1 MAAWMMLSASLR
13 PIPIDFE
20 WNQCGVNV
28 MVRVCLMDIERGRE
42 WIRVRVSIGAA
53 YATGLCCVGVPVY
66 RHEGKAH
73 APAAGAFSRSTT
85 RPRIAKAQMPAN
97 CAADQ
102 RLLAARFQISPRILL
117 KTARRRLSHVIPADL
132 AIC

>member
-53 YATGLCCVGVPVY
+53 YATGLLLRGRPGISTRREGTRTCGRGILAVY
-66 RHEGKAH
+66 DETKNRKS
-73 APAAGAFSRSTT
+73 PDAG
-85 RPRIAKAQMPAN
+85 
-97 CAADQ
+97 
-102 RLLAARFQISPRILL
+102 
-117 KTARRRLSHVIPADL
+117 
-132 AIC
+132 